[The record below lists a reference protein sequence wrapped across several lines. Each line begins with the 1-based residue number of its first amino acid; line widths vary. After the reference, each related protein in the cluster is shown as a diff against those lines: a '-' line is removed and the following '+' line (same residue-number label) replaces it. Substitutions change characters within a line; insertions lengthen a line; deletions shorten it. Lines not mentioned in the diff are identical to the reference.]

1 MSTATGAEGRHGRG
15 GPHSH
20 THTDTQTDLRLHLH
34 LRWRPWCVT
43 ERQAQGGA
51 SSVAAILCHDTKTY
65 MRVFSSVCVCVCVC
79 AATRLFS
86 LSLFHLTCINTH
98 RVCSCGVQMC
108 SCVPEWA
115 WVSTRSTTLDRREMG
130 SSSMRFQ
137 LPLRVDACSTLRLR
151 KRRVTAVHR
160 RATPDTRT

>member
-1 MSTATGAEGRHGRG
+1 MSVHRHRCRGKAWTGWTTFT
-15 GPHSH
+15 H
-20 THTDTQTDLRLHLH
+20 THRHTN
-34 LRWRPWCVT
+34 RPALALALALEAMVRDRTASPGRSKLSGSNPVPRHKNIHACVF
-43 ERQAQGGA
+43 
-51 SSVAAILCHDTKTY
+51 K
-65 MRVFSSVCVCVCVC
+65 CVCVCVC

>member
-1 MSTATGAEGRHGRG
+1 MSVHRHRCRGKAWTGWTTFT
-15 GPHSH
+15 H
-20 THTDTQTDLRLHLH
+20 THRHTN
-34 LRWRPWCVT
+34 RPALALALALEAMVRDRT
-43 ERQAQGGA
+43 A
-51 SSVAAILCHDTKTY
+51 SPGRSKLSGSNPVPRHKNIHAC
-65 MRVFSSVCVCVCVC
+65 VCVCKCVC

>member
-65 MRVFSSVCVCVCVC
+65 MRVFSSVCVCVC